1 MIVDD
6 TIFNVNVFSSILQK
20 TFDCTIEVAYNGLE
34 AVNLVKT
41 GQSFDI
47 IFMDISMPLM
57 NGHQATSL
65 IREYE
70 KD

>member
-6 TIFNVNVFSSILQK
+6 TIFNVNVFSDILQK
-20 TFDCTIEVAYNGLE
+20 TLDCTIEVAYNGLE

-41 GQSFDI
+41 GQNFDM

-57 NGHQATSL
+57 DGH
-65 IREYE
+65 
-70 KD
+70 